1 MNVDRGFVTGDDLG
15 LEEQVETAAMLGYD
29 YVEISMFG
37 ADDRQ
42 TLAAKTGAVRDRLID
57 AGLDCLVHLPFVGI
71 DIGAPHEHVRE
82 GALREIEAY
91 LDIAADFGARKA
103 VVHPESGADDP
114 DDQRRLVTEGICR
127 LDAYAAD
134 RGIVLCAENMPSHY
148 VALDDIDHLLT
159 DTDAMLT
166 IDTGHARIAG
176 YEATDLAEFLTMHGD
191 RVSHFH
197 LNDTAGP
204 SDDHLSFGAGTI
216 DFETI
221 FEPLHRADWSG
232 TLSVESKS
240 CQPAYLDLSLQQ
252 LDVVLDSGR

>member
-1 MNVDRGFVTGDDLG
+1 
-15 LEEQVETAAMLGYD
+15 
-29 YVEISMFG
+29 
-37 ADDRQ
+37 
-42 TLAAKTGAVRDRLID
+42 
-57 AGLDCLVHLPFVGI
+57 
-71 DIGAPHEHVRE
+71 
-82 GALREIEAY
+82 
-91 LDIAADFGARKA
+91 
-103 VVHPESGADDP
+103 
-114 DDQRRLVTEGICR
+114 
-127 LDAYAAD
+127 
-134 RGIVLCAENMPSHY
+134 MPSHY

-176 YEATDLAEFLTMHGD
+176 YEAADLAEFLAVHGD

-197 LNDTAGP
+197 LNDTTGP

-252 LDVVLDSGR
+252 LDAVLDAGR